1 MGDNAAFST
10 NDKSKLRL
18 KWEAGFST
26 VNQNALNASE
36 SEARLFSTSNFVVSQ
51 HQVMG
56 KRQ

>member
-1 MGDNAAFST
+1 MGDNAAFLT

-26 VNQNALNASE
+26 VNQNASE